1 MVVPE
6 KWTPVDGITLE
17 VNADRAVRSDRN
29 LVVVAGPGAGKTE
42 LLHNGLAFYS
52 KPVPVPRR
60 G

>member
-42 LLHNGLAFYS
+42 LCTTGLLLP